1 MTCFMVI
8 YHSNSVIPSPETFGR
23 LDENL
28 SSLLIYAFSTMGKL
42 VMSWFFTVTGFL
54 LFRDLT
60 FENYFK
66 KIKRRVSSLLI
77 PYVAWQCITAAVL
90 AFVGNKPSLIDFL
103 KGTFALS
110 HFPVDGALWYVYA
123 VFLMS
128 LLSPILLLVF
138 KNKKSGWCI
147 IVLLLLIKEY
157 LTVKNN
163 FFADF
168 FSYGLIPNIL
178 YYLPSYLIGSFLGKF
193 SEDATDGNTIFYA
206 ISLLLIAFL
215 LNGVFPGYFEVIAI
229 QLIPILI
236 LFFSPDI
243 PLLHDR
249 KVYNLSFLTYAL
261 HQPVLSFISRILQKT
276 DLSVPL
282 PATLYLVC
290 SRLAVLLCII
300 GIAAIIYC
308 IFHKKGRFVL
318 KVLTGGRF

>member
-8 YHSNSVIPSPETFGR
+8 YHSNGVIPSPETFGR

-28 SSLLIYAFSTMGKL
+28 SSLLIYAFSAIGKL

-77 PYVAWQCITAAVL
+77 PYVVWQCITAAVL
-90 AFVGNKPSLIDFL
+90 AFVGNKPSLTDFL
-103 KGTFALS
+103 KSTFALS
-110 HFPVDGALWYVYA
+110 HFPPDGALWYLYA
-123 VFLMS
+123 VFLMA

-138 KNKKSGWCI
+138 KNKKVGWFL
-147 IVLLLLIKEY
+147 IVFLLLIKEY
-157 LTVKNN
+157 LTVRNN
-163 FFADF
+163 YFADI

-178 YYLPSYLIGSFLGKF
+178 YYLPSYLIGSFYGKF
-193 SEDATDGNTIFYA
+193 SADATDHSTLSY
-206 ISLLLIAFL
+206 SVLLLLISFL
-215 LNGVFPGYFEVIAI
+215 LNGIFPGYFEVIAI

-236 LFFSPDI
+236 LFFSSDI

-249 KVYNLSFLTYAL
+249 KVYNFSFLIYAL

-282 PATLYLVC
+282 PATLYLIC
-290 SRLAVLLCII
+290 SRSAVLLCII

-308 IFHKKGRFVL
+308 IFHRKGRFVL
-318 KVLTGGRF
+318 KVLTGGRY